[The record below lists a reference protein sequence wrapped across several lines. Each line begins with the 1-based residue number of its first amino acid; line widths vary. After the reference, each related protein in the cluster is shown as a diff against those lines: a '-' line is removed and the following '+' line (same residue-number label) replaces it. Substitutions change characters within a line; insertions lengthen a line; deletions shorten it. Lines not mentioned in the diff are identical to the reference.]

1 MCISTW
7 HGVVH
12 AVGMVASGACVEYG
26 SGVSHESVDEM
37 QAEACRVHGYYIYGW
52 GGSAHWLAAAMLPS
66 GSQLGL
72 GHMYVWLIGQS
83 QQHWAG
89 SGC

>member
-7 HGVVH
+7 HGAVH

-37 QAEACRVHGYYIYGW
+37 QAQACRVHGHYIYGW
-52 GGSAHWLAAAMLPS
+52 GGVSSLVSCSYVGHGCPVEANLTLGICMC
-66 GSQLGL
+66 GS
-72 GHMYVWLIGQS
+72 
-83 QQHWAG
+83 
-89 SGC
+89 